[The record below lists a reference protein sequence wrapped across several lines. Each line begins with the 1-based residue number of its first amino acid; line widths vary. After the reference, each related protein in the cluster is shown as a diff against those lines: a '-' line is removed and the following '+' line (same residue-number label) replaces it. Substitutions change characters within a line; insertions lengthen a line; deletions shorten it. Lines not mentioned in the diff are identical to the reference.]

1 MTNEEKILFL
11 EKLLAQTSKK
21 LSEFNCAKNFFLF
34 NDFDSW
40 FEIGTN
46 YYTVN
51 KVNEKTHEIFVLN
64 FVIHGNDSFEKSSKV
79 KHNIKTMINR
89 WKKHK
94 NANDED
100 ALLQIVHQMENE
112 VSNGWS
118 IGMKIGSISVPGI
131 IMWHAHMPIEQLSIE
146 LDIAS

>member
-1 MTNEEKILFL
+1 MSNEEKILFL

-89 WKKHK
+89 WK
-94 NANDED
+94 N
-100 ALLQIVHQMENE
+100 IRMQM
-112 VSNGWS
+112 
-118 IGMKIGSISVPGI
+118 MK
-131 IMWHAHMPIEQLSIE
+131 MRCFK
-146 LDIAS
+146 